1 MVMKL
6 LSADEPVQID
16 ALVGA
21 GKLSVSTGIL
31 LGLKMRELLRPLPV
45 KCFVRKL

>member
-1 MVMKL
+1 MKL
-6 LSADEPVQID
+6 LSADEAMHID

-21 GKLSVSTGIL
+21 SNLSFSSLMGIL
-31 LGLKMRELLRPLPV
+31 LSLEMRDLVRQLPG